1 MFLVKKISVV
11 IVVLIC
17 FLACSQESFIKLQKK
32 AQEQE
37 NDGSKRPSYV
47 DSDYEVFSETIFLQ
61 NMVYQPI
68 EERNAFFQLTKD
80 GDDSFNPET
89 SVILLNEPSDNNE
102 KNPPLYQND
111 PNNNANNE
119 KNPPLYQNDPNNNAN
134 NEKNPPLYQN
144 DPNNNANNEKSPFLY
159 KPKRKAKN
167 PKLIEYSQQDFYPL
181 KNGDIMMSKEG
192 DQWLIEIKSK
202 ALKRFL
208 KDQNDKDR
216 QIQTFT
222 FNDTKTQIAQF
233 KGKISSYVYTTN
245 DSDLSLR
252 PFYESFLLEKKSD
265 DLYMVDKALDAIEVS
280 KCQMVLKKHS
290 TDKLDSQHKAISI
303 DLDFKKERFKSD
315 TELFLECQS

>member
-11 IVVLIC
+11 IMILIC
-17 FLACSQESFIKLQKK
+17 FLACSQERFIKLQKK

-61 NMVYQPI
+61 NMVYQPM
-68 EERNAFFQLTKD
+68 EERDSFAKLTKD
-80 GDDSFNPET
+80 EDNSFNPEN

-102 KNPPLYQND
+102 KNPPSYPND
-111 PNNNANNE
+111 PNNN
-119 KNPPLYQNDPNNNAN
+119 DDNAN
-134 NEKNPPLYQN
+134 NDTKN
-144 DPNNNANNEKSPFLY
+144 PFLY
-159 KPKRKAKN
+159 KPKRKTKN

-265 DLYMVDKALDAIEVS
+265 DLYMVDKALDAIEIS

>member
-1 MFLVKKISVV
+1 MFLVKKIGVV
-11 IVVLIC
+11 ILVLIC
-17 FLACSQESFIKLQKK
+17 FLACSQERFIKLQKK

-61 NMVYQPI
+61 NMVYQPTN
-68 EERNAFFQLTKD
+68 ERNAFFQLTKD

-119 KNPPLYQNDPNNNAN
+119 K
-134 NEKNPPLYQN
+134 
-144 DPNNNANNEKSPFLY
+144 SPFLY
-159 KPKRKAKN
+159 KPKRKTKN

-181 KNGDIMMSKEG
+181 KNGDIIMSKEG

-265 DLYMVDKALDAIEVS
+265 DFYTIGAIGDKALDTIEVS
-280 KCQMVLKKHS
+280 KCQIVLKKHS

>member
-1 MFLVKKISVV
+1 MFLVKKIGVV
-11 IVVLIC
+11 IMILIC
-17 FLACSQESFIKLQKK
+17 FLACSQERFIKLQKK

-68 EERNAFFQLTKD
+68 EERNAFFQLTNDEDNDPK
-80 GDDSFNPET
+80 ET
-89 SVILLNEPSDNNE
+89 PLILLNEPSDNNE

-111 PNNNANNE
+111 LHNNANN
-119 KNPPLYQNDPNNNAN
+119 
-134 NEKNPPLYQN
+134 NEKN
-144 DPNNNANNEKSPFLY
+144 PFLY
-159 KPKRKAKN
+159 KPKRKTKN

-181 KNGDIMMSKEG
+181 KNGDIIMSKEG

-265 DLYMVDKALDAIEVS
+265 DLYTIGDKALDAIEIS

>member
-1 MFLVKKISVV
+1 MFLVKKIGVV
-11 IVVLIC
+11 VVVLIG
-17 FLACSQESFIKLQKK
+17 FLACSQERFIQLQKK

-47 DSDYEVFSETIFLQ
+47 DSDYEVFSETIFLK
-61 NMVYQPI
+61 NMVYQPM
-68 EERNAFFQLTKD
+68 EERDSFAQLTKD

-89 SVILLNEPSDNNE
+89 SVILLNEPSGNDT
-102 KNPPLYQND
+102 KNPPLYQNES
-111 PNNNANNE
+111 NTNTANNDT
-119 KNPPLYQNDPNNNAN
+119 KN
-134 NEKNPPLYQN
+134 
-144 DPNNNANNEKSPFLY
+144 PFLY
-159 KPKRKAKN
+159 KPKRKTKD
-167 PKLIEYSQQDFYPL
+167 PKLIEYSQQNFYPL
-181 KNGDIMMSKEG
+181 KDGDIIMSKEG
-192 DQWLIEIKSK
+192 DQWLIKIKSK

-245 DSDLSLR
+245 NSNLSLR

-265 DLYMVDKALDAIEVS
+265 DFYTIGAIGDKALDAIEIQ

>member
-1 MFLVKKISVV
+1 MFLVKKIGVV

-17 FLACSQESFIKLQKK
+17 FLACSQERFIKLQKK

-61 NMVYQPI
+61 NMVYQPTN
-68 EERNAFFQLTKD
+68 ERNAFFQLTKD
-80 GDDSFNPET
+80 GNDSFNPET

-102 KNPPLYQND
+102 KNPPLN
-111 PNNNANNE
+111 PNESNTNTANNDT
-119 KNPPLYQNDPNNNAN
+119 KN
-134 NEKNPPLYQN
+134 
-144 DPNNNANNEKSPFLY
+144 PFLY
-159 KPKRKAKN
+159 KKRKAKN
-167 PKLIEYSQQDFYPL
+167 PKLIEYSQQNFYPL
-181 KNGDIMMSKEG
+181 KNGDIVMSKEG

-245 DSDLSLR
+245 NSDLSLR

-265 DLYMVDKALDAIEVS
+265 DLYMVDKALDTIEIS

>member
-1 MFLVKKISVV
+1 MFLVKKIGVV
-11 IVVLIC
+11 VVVLIC
-17 FLACSQESFIKLQKK
+17 FLACSQERFIKLQKK

-47 DSDYEVFSETIFLQ
+47 DSDYEVFSETIFLK
-61 NMVYQPI
+61 NMVYQPK
-68 EERNAFFQLTKD
+68 EERDSFAQLTKD
-80 GDDSFNPET
+80 EDNSFNPET

-102 KNPPLYQND
+102 KNPPLN
-111 PNNNANNE
+111 PNESNTNTANNDT
-119 KNPPLYQNDPNNNAN
+119 KN
-134 NEKNPPLYQN
+134 
-144 DPNNNANNEKSPFLY
+144 PFLY
-159 KPKRKAKN
+159 KPKRKTKN
-167 PKLIEYSQQDFYPL
+167 PKLIEYSQQNFYPL
-181 KNGDIMMSKEG
+181 KNGDIVMSKEG

-245 DSDLSLR
+245 NSDLSLR

-265 DLYMVDKALDAIEVS
+265 NVYTIENKALDAIEIS

>member
-1 MFLVKKISVV
+1 MFLVKKIGVV
-11 IVVLIC
+11 VVVLIG
-17 FLACSQESFIKLQKK
+17 FLACSQERFIQLQKK

-68 EERNAFFQLTKD
+68 KERDAFVQPTKD

-89 SVILLNEPSDNNE
+89 SVILLNEPNDNDA
-102 KNPPLYQND
+102 KNPPLNQNES
-111 PNNNANNE
+111 NTNTANNDV
-119 KNPPLYQNDPNNNAN
+119 KN
-134 NEKNPPLYQN
+134 
-144 DPNNNANNEKSPFLY
+144 PFLY
-159 KPKRKAKN
+159 KPKRKTKD
-167 PKLIEYSQQDFYPL
+167 PKLIEYSQQNFYPL
-181 KNGDIMMSKEG
+181 KDGDIMMSKEG

-208 KDQNDKDR
+208 KDQNNKDR

-245 DSDLSLR
+245 NSNLSLR

-265 DLYMVDKALDAIEVS
+265 DLYTIGDKALDAIEIH

>member
-1 MFLVKKISVV
+1 MLFLVKKIGVV
-11 IVVLIC
+11 VVVLIG
-17 FLACSQESFIKLQKK
+17 FLACSQERFIQLQKK

-61 NMVYQPI
+61 NMVHQPI
-68 EERNAFFQLTKD
+68 RERDAFVQPTKD

-89 SVILLNEPSDNNE
+89 SVILLNEPNDNDA
-102 KNPPLYQND
+102 KNPPLNQNES
-111 PNNNANNE
+111 NTNTANNDV
-119 KNPPLYQNDPNNNAN
+119 KN
-134 NEKNPPLYQN
+134 
-144 DPNNNANNEKSPFLY
+144 PFLY
-159 KPKRKAKN
+159 KPKRKTKD
-167 PKLIEYSQQDFYPL
+167 PKLIEYSQQNFYPL
-181 KNGDIMMSKEG
+181 KDGDIMMSKEG

-245 DSDLSLR
+245 NSNLSLR

-265 DLYMVDKALDAIEVS
+265 DFYMIGAIGDKALDAIEIQ

>member
-1 MFLVKKISVV
+1 MFLVKKIGVV
-11 IVVLIC
+11 IVVLMC
-17 FLACSQESFIKLQKK
+17 FLACSQERFIQLQKK

-61 NMVYQPI
+61 NMVYQPT
-68 EERNAFFQLTKD
+68 EEKDSFAQLTKD
-80 GDDSFNPET
+80 ENDSFNPET
-89 SVILLNEPSDNNE
+89 SVILLNEPSDNDT
-102 KNPPLYQND
+102 KNPPLYPNESH
-111 PNNNANNE
+111 NNNAASNDT
-119 KNPPLYQNDPNNNAN
+119 KN
-134 NEKNPPLYQN
+134 
-144 DPNNNANNEKSPFLY
+144 PFLY
-159 KPKRKAKN
+159 KPKRKTKN

-181 KNGDIMMSKEG
+181 KNGDIIMSKER
-192 DQWLIEIKSK
+192 DQWLVEIKSK

-265 DLYMVDKALDAIEVS
+265 NVYTIGDKALDAIEVS

-315 TELFLECQS
+315 TELFLECLKES

>member
-1 MFLVKKISVV
+1 MFLVKKIGVV
-11 IVVLIC
+11 VVVLIG
-17 FLACSQESFIKLQKK
+17 FLACSQERFIQLQKK

-47 DSDYEVFSETIFLQ
+47 DSDYEVFSETIFLK
-61 NMVYQPI
+61 NMVHQPTR
-68 EERNAFFQLTKD
+68 ERDAFIQPTKD

-89 SVILLNEPSDNNE
+89 SVILLDEPSDNDT
-102 KNPPLYQND
+102 KNPPLNQNES
-111 PNNNANNE
+111 NNNTANNDT
-119 KNPPLYQNDPNNNAN
+119 KN
-134 NEKNPPLYQN
+134 
-144 DPNNNANNEKSPFLY
+144 PFLY
-159 KPKRKAKN
+159 KPKRKTKD
-167 PKLIEYSQQDFYPL
+167 PKLIEYSQQNFYPL
-181 KNGDIMMSKEG
+181 KDGDIVMSKEG
-192 DQWLIEIKSK
+192 DQWLIKIKSK

-245 DSDLSLR
+245 NSNLSLR

-265 DLYMVDKALDAIEVS
+265 DFYMIGAIGDKALDAIEIQ

>member
-1 MFLVKKISVV
+1 MFLVKKIGVV
-11 IVVLIC
+11 VVVLIG
-17 FLACSQESFIKLQKK
+17 FLACSQERFIQLQKK

-61 NMVYQPI
+61 NMVHQPI
-68 EERNAFFQLTKD
+68 KERDAFAQLTRD

-89 SVILLNEPSDNNE
+89 SVILLDEPSDNDT
-102 KNPPLYQND
+102 KNPSLNQNESS
-111 PNNNANNE
+111 NNTASNDT
-119 KNPPLYQNDPNNNAN
+119 KN
-134 NEKNPPLYQN
+134 
-144 DPNNNANNEKSPFLY
+144 PFLY
-159 KPKRKAKN
+159 KPKRKTKD
-167 PKLIEYSQQDFYPL
+167 PKLIEYSQQIFYPL
-181 KNGDIMMSKEG
+181 KDGDIVMSKEG
-192 DQWLIEIKSK
+192 NQWLIEIKSK

-245 DSDLSLR
+245 NSNLSLR

-265 DLYMVDKALDAIEVS
+265 DFYMIGAIGDKALDAIEIQ

>member
-1 MFLVKKISVV
+1 MFLVKKIGVV
-11 IVVLIC
+11 VVVLIG
-17 FLACSQESFIKLQKK
+17 FLACSQERFIQLQKK

-61 NMVYQPI
+61 NMVHQPMK
-68 EERNAFFQLTKD
+68 ERNAFAQLTKD

-89 SVILLNEPSDNNE
+89 SVILLDEPSDNDT
-102 KNPPLYQND
+102 KN
-111 PNNNANNE
+111 
-119 KNPPLYQNDPNNNAN
+119 
-134 NEKNPPLYQN
+134 
-144 DPNNNANNEKSPFLY
+144 PFLY
-159 KPKRKAKN
+159 KPKRKTKD
-167 PKLIEYSQQDFYPL
+167 PKLIEYSQQNFYPL
-181 KNGDIMMSKEG
+181 KDGDIMMSKEG

-245 DSDLSLR
+245 NSDLSLR
-252 PFYESFLLEKKSD
+252 PFYKSFLLEKKSD
-265 DLYMVDKALDAIEVS
+265 DFYTIGAIGDKALDAIEIH

>member
-1 MFLVKKISVV
+1 MFLVKKIGVV
-11 IVVLIC
+11 VVVLIG
-17 FLACSQESFIKLQKK
+17 FLACSQERFIQLQKK

-61 NMVYQPI
+61 NMVHQPI
-68 EERNAFFQLTKD
+68 KERDAFAQLTKD

-89 SVILLNEPSDNNE
+89 SVILLDEPSDNDT
-102 KNPPLYQND
+102 KNPPLNQNES
-111 PNNNANNE
+111 NTNTANNDV
-119 KNPPLYQNDPNNNAN
+119 KN
-134 NEKNPPLYQN
+134 
-144 DPNNNANNEKSPFLY
+144 PFLY
-159 KPKRKAKN
+159 KPKRKTKD
-167 PKLIEYSQQDFYPL
+167 PKLIEYSQQNFYPL
-181 KNGDIMMSKEG
+181 KDGDIMMSKKG

-245 DSDLSLR
+245 NSNLSLR

-265 DLYMVDKALDAIEVS
+265 DFYMIGAIGDKALDAIEIQ
-280 KCQMVLKKHS
+280 KCQIVLKKHS

>member
-1 MFLVKKISVV
+1 MFLVKKIGVV
-11 IVVLIC
+11 IMILVC
-17 FLACSQESFIKLQKK
+17 FLACSQESFIKMQKK

-80 GDDSFNPET
+80 EDNSFNPEN
-89 SVILLNEPSDNNE
+89 SVILLNEPSDNSE
-102 KNPPLYQND
+102 KNPLSYPND
-111 PNNNANNE
+111 PNNNEDNANNE
-119 KNPPLYQNDPNNNAN
+119 KN
-134 NEKNPPLYQN
+134 
-144 DPNNNANNEKSPFLY
+144 PFLY
-159 KPKRKAKN
+159 KPKRKTKN

-181 KNGDIMMSKEG
+181 KNGDIIMSKEG
-192 DQWLIEIKSK
+192 DQWLIEIQSK

-265 DLYMVDKALDAIEVS
+265 NVYTIGDKALDTIEIS

>member
-1 MFLVKKISVV
+1 MFLVKKIGVV
-11 IVVLIC
+11 IVVLIG
-17 FLACSQESFIKLQKK
+17 FLACSQERFIQLQKK
-32 AQEQE
+32 AKEQE

-68 EERNAFFQLTKD
+68 EERDSFAQLTKD
-80 GDDSFNPET
+80 EDDSFDPET
-89 SVILLNEPSDNNE
+89 SVILLNEPSDNDT
-102 KNPPLYQND
+102 KNPPLY
-111 PNNNANNE
+111 PNESHNNTANNDT
-119 KNPPLYQNDPNNNAN
+119 KN
-134 NEKNPPLYQN
+134 
-144 DPNNNANNEKSPFLY
+144 PFLY
-159 KPKRKAKN
+159 KPKRKTKN
-167 PKLIEYSQQDFYPL
+167 PKLIEYSQQNFYPL
-181 KNGDIMMSKEG
+181 KDGDIMMSKEG

-208 KDQNDKDR
+208 KDQNNKDR

-245 DSDLSLR
+245 NSDLSLR

-265 DLYMVDKALDAIEVS
+265 DFYTIGAIGDKALDAIEIS

>member
-1 MFLVKKISVV
+1 MFLVKKIGVV
-11 IVVLIC
+11 VVVLIG
-17 FLACSQESFIKLQKK
+17 FLACSQERFIQLQKK

-61 NMVYQPI
+61 NMVHQPI
-68 EERNAFFQLTKD
+68 RERDAFVQLTKD
-80 GDDSFNPET
+80 GDDSFSPET
-89 SVILLNEPSDNNE
+89 SVILLDEPSDNDT
-102 KNPPLYQND
+102 KNPPLNQNEPD
-111 PNNNANNE
+111 DNTASNDT
-119 KNPPLYQNDPNNNAN
+119 KN
-134 NEKNPPLYQN
+134 
-144 DPNNNANNEKSPFLY
+144 PFLY
-159 KPKRKAKN
+159 KPKRKTKD
-167 PKLIEYSQQDFYPL
+167 PKLIEYSQQNFYPL
-181 KNGDIMMSKEG
+181 KDGDIVMSKEG

-245 DSDLSLR
+245 NSNLSLR

-265 DLYMVDKALDAIEVS
+265 DFYMIGAIGDKALDAIEIH

>member
-11 IVVLIC
+11 IMILIC
-17 FLACSQESFIKLQKK
+17 FLACSQERFIKLQKK

-37 NDGSKRPSYV
+37 NDGSQRPSYV

-68 EERNAFFQLTKD
+68 EERDSFAQLTKD
-80 GDDSFNPET
+80 GNDSFNPET
-89 SVILLNEPSDNNE
+89 SVILLNEPSDNDT
-102 KNPPLYQND
+102 KSPPLYQNES
-111 PNNNANNE
+111 NNNTANDDT
-119 KNPPLYQNDPNNNAN
+119 KN
-134 NEKNPPLYQN
+134 
-144 DPNNNANNEKSPFLY
+144 PFLY
-159 KPKRKAKN
+159 KPKRKTKN
-167 PKLIEYSQQDFYPL
+167 PKLIEYSQQNFYPL
-181 KNGDIMMSKEG
+181 KNGDIIMSKEG
-192 DQWLIEIKSK
+192 DQWLVEIKSK

-208 KDQNDKDR
+208 KAQNDKDR

-265 DLYMVDKALDAIEVS
+265 DFYTIGAIGDKALDAIEIS

>member
-1 MFLVKKISVV
+1 MFLVKKIGVV
-11 IVVLIC
+11 IVVLIG
-17 FLACSQESFIKLQKK
+17 FLACSQERFIQLQKK

-68 EERNAFFQLTKD
+68 EERDSFAQLTKD
-80 GDDSFNPET
+80 EDNSFNPET

-119 KNPPLYQNDPNNNAN
+119 K
-134 NEKNPPLYQN
+134 
-144 DPNNNANNEKSPFLY
+144 SPFLY
-159 KPKRKAKN
+159 KPKRKTKN
-167 PKLIEYSQQDFYPL
+167 PKLIEYSQQNFYPL
-181 KNGDIMMSKEG
+181 KNGDIIMSKEG

-265 DLYMVDKALDAIEVS
+265 DLYTIGDKALDTIEIS

-315 TELFLECQS
+315 TELFLECLKES

>member
-1 MFLVKKISVV
+1 MFLVKKIGVV
-11 IVVLIC
+11 IMILVC
-17 FLACSQESFIKLQKK
+17 FLACSQESFIKMQKK

-47 DSDYEVFSETIFLQ
+47 DSDHEVFSETIFLQ

-80 GDDSFNPET
+80 EDNSFNPET

-102 KNPPLYQND
+102 KNPLSYPND
-111 PNNNANNE
+111 PNNNEDNANNE
-119 KNPPLYQNDPNNNAN
+119 KN
-134 NEKNPPLYQN
+134 
-144 DPNNNANNEKSPFLY
+144 PFLY
-159 KPKRKAKN
+159 KPKRKTKN

-181 KNGDIMMSKEG
+181 KNGDIIMSKEG
-192 DQWLIEIKSK
+192 DQWLIEIQSK

-265 DLYMVDKALDAIEVS
+265 NVYTIENKALDTMEIS

>member
-1 MFLVKKISVV
+1 MFLVKKIGVV
-11 IVVLIC
+11 VVVLIG
-17 FLACSQESFIKLQKK
+17 FLACSQERFIQLQKK

-47 DSDYEVFSETIFLQ
+47 DSDHEVFSETIFLQ
-61 NMVYQPI
+61 NMVHQPI
-68 EERNAFFQLTKD
+68 KERDAFAQLTKD
-80 GDDSFNPET
+80 GDDSFSPET
-89 SVILLNEPSDNNE
+89 SVILLNEPSDNDT
-102 KNPPLYQND
+102 KNPPLNQNESS
-111 PNNNANNE
+111 NNTASNDT
-119 KNPPLYQNDPNNNAN
+119 KN
-134 NEKNPPLYQN
+134 
-144 DPNNNANNEKSPFLY
+144 PFLY
-159 KPKRKAKN
+159 KPKRKTKD
-167 PKLIEYSQQDFYPL
+167 PKLIEYSQQNFYPL
-181 KNGDIMMSKEG
+181 KDGDIMMSKEG

-202 ALKRFL
+202 SLKRFL

-233 KGKISSYVYTTN
+233 KGKISSYVYTTSN
-245 DSDLSLR
+245 SDLSLR

-265 DLYMVDKALDAIEVS
+265 DLYTIGDKALDTIEVS

>member
-11 IVVLIC
+11 IMILIG
-17 FLACSQESFIKLQKK
+17 FLACSQERFIQLQKK

-61 NMVYQPI
+61 NMVHQPI
-68 EERNAFFQLTKD
+68 KERDAFAQPTKD

-89 SVILLNEPSDNNE
+89 SVILLNEPSDNDT
-102 KNPPLYQND
+102 KNPPLNQNES
-111 PNNNANNE
+111 NNNTASNDT
-119 KNPPLYQNDPNNNAN
+119 KNL
-134 NEKNPPLYQN
+134 
-144 DPNNNANNEKSPFLY
+144 FLY
-159 KPKRKAKN
+159 KPKRKTKD
-167 PKLIEYSQQDFYPL
+167 PKLIEYSQQNFYPL
-181 KNGDIMMSKEG
+181 KDGDIVMSKEG

-208 KDQNDKDR
+208 KDQNNKDR

-245 DSDLSLR
+245 NSNLSLR

-265 DLYMVDKALDAIEVS
+265 DFYMIGAIGDKALDTIEIS

>member
-1 MFLVKKISVV
+1 MFLVKKIGVV
-11 IVVLIC
+11 IMILVC
-17 FLACSQESFIKLQKK
+17 FLACSQERFIKLQKK

-61 NMVYQPI
+61 NMVYQPV
-68 EERNAFFQLTKD
+68 EERNALAQLTKD
-80 GDDSFNPET
+80 EDNSFNPET
-89 SVILLNEPSDNNE
+89 SLILLNEPSDNNE
-102 KNPPLYQND
+102 KNPPLYPND
-111 PNNNANNE
+111 PHNNANN
-119 KNPPLYQNDPNNNAN
+119 
-134 NEKNPPLYQN
+134 NEKN
-144 DPNNNANNEKSPFLY
+144 PFLY
-159 KPKRKAKN
+159 KPKRKTKN

-181 KNGDIMMSKEG
+181 KNGDIIMSKEG

-222 FNDTKTQIAQF
+222 FNDTKTQIVQF

-245 DSDLSLR
+245 DSNLSLR

-265 DLYMVDKALDAIEVS
+265 DLYTIGDKALDAIEVS

>member
-11 IVVLIC
+11 IMILIG
-17 FLACSQESFIKLQKK
+17 FLACSQERFIKLQKK

-61 NMVYQPI
+61 NMVYQPT
-68 EERNAFFQLTKD
+68 EERDSFAQLTKD
-80 GDDSFNPET
+80 EDNSFNLET

-111 PNNNANNE
+111 PNNNTVNNDT
-119 KNPPLYQNDPNNNAN
+119 KN
-134 NEKNPPLYQN
+134 
-144 DPNNNANNEKSPFLY
+144 PFLY
-159 KPKRKAKN
+159 KPKRKTKN
-167 PKLIEYSQQDFYPL
+167 PKLIEYSQQNFYPL

-192 DQWLIEIKSK
+192 DQWLVEIKSK

-265 DLYMVDKALDAIEVS
+265 DLYMVDKALDAIEIS

>member
-1 MFLVKKISVV
+1 MFLVKKIGVAV
-11 IVVLIC
+11 VVLIC
-17 FLACSQESFIKLQKK
+17 FLACSQERFIQLQKK

-61 NMVYQPI
+61 NMVYQPK
-68 EERNAFFQLTKD
+68 EERDSFAQLTKNE
-80 GDDSFNPET
+80 DDSFNPET
-89 SVILLNEPSDNNE
+89 SVVLLNEPSGNDT
-102 KNPPLYQND
+102 KNPPLYQSES
-111 PNNNANNE
+111 NNNTTNNDT
-119 KNPPLYQNDPNNNAN
+119 KN
-134 NEKNPPLYQN
+134 
-144 DPNNNANNEKSPFLY
+144 PFLY
-159 KPKRKAKN
+159 KPKRKTKD
-167 PKLIEYSQQDFYPL
+167 PKLIEYSQQNFYPL
-181 KNGDIMMSKEG
+181 KDGDIMMSKEG

-245 DSDLSLR
+245 NSDLSLR
-252 PFYESFLLEKKSD
+252 PFYESFLLEKKSG
-265 DLYMVDKALDAIEVS
+265 DLYTIGAIGDKALDAIEIS

-315 TELFLECQS
+315 IELFLECQS

>member
-1 MFLVKKISVV
+1 M
-11 IVVLIC
+11 
-17 FLACSQESFIKLQKK
+17 QKK

-47 DSDYEVFSETIFLQ
+47 DSDYEVFSETIFLK
-61 NMVYQPI
+61 NMVYQPT
-68 EERNAFFQLTKD
+68 EERDSFAQLTKD
-80 GDDSFNPET
+80 GNDSFNPET

-119 KNPPLYQNDPNNNAN
+119 K
-134 NEKNPPLYQN
+134 
-144 DPNNNANNEKSPFLY
+144 SPFLY
-159 KPKRKAKN
+159 KPKRKTKN

-181 KNGDIMMSKEG
+181 KNGDIIMSKEG

-265 DLYMVDKALDAIEVS
+265 DLYMVDKALDTIEIS

>member
-1 MFLVKKISVV
+1 MFLVKKIGVV
-11 IVVLIC
+11 VVVLIG
-17 FLACSQESFIKLQKK
+17 FLACSQERFIQLQKK
-32 AQEQE
+32 VQEQE

-61 NMVYQPI
+61 NMVHQPI
-68 EERNAFFQLTKD
+68 KERDAFAQPTKD
-80 GDDSFNPET
+80 EDDSFNPET
-89 SVILLNEPSDNNE
+89 SVILLNEPSDNDT
-102 KNPPLYQND
+102 KNPPLNQNES
-111 PNNNANNE
+111 NNNTASNDT
-119 KNPPLYQNDPNNNAN
+119 KN
-134 NEKNPPLYQN
+134 
-144 DPNNNANNEKSPFLY
+144 PFLY
-159 KPKRKAKN
+159 KPKRKTKD
-167 PKLIEYSQQDFYPL
+167 PKLIEYSQQNFYPL
-181 KNGDIMMSKEG
+181 KDGDIVMSKEG

-245 DSDLSLR
+245 NSNLSLR

-265 DLYMVDKALDAIEVS
+265 DFYTMMGDKALDAIEIQ

>member
-1 MFLVKKISVV
+1 MFLVKKIGVV
-11 IVVLIC
+11 VVVLIG
-17 FLACSQESFIKLQKK
+17 FLACSQERFIQLQKK

-61 NMVYQPI
+61 NMVHQPI
-68 EERNAFFQLTKD
+68 KERDAFAQLTKD
-80 GDDSFNPET
+80 EDDSFNPET
-89 SVILLNEPSDNNE
+89 SVILLDEPSDNDT
-102 KNPPLYQND
+102 KNPPLNQNES
-111 PNNNANNE
+111 NNNTASNDT
-119 KNPPLYQNDPNNNAN
+119 KN
-134 NEKNPPLYQN
+134 
-144 DPNNNANNEKSPFLY
+144 PFLY
-159 KPKRKAKN
+159 KPKRKTKD
-167 PKLIEYSQQDFYPL
+167 PKLIEYSQQNFYPL
-181 KNGDIMMSKEG
+181 KDGDIVMSKEG

-208 KDQNDKDR
+208 KDQNNKDR

-245 DSDLSLR
+245 NSNLSLR

-265 DLYMVDKALDAIEVS
+265 DLYTMIGDKALDAIEIQ

>member
-11 IVVLIC
+11 IMILMC
-17 FLACSQESFIKLQKK
+17 FLACSQERFIKLQKK

-47 DSDYEVFSETIFLQ
+47 DSDYEVFSETIFLK
-61 NMVYQPI
+61 NMVYQPTN
-68 EERNAFFQLTKD
+68 ERNAFFQLTNDEDNDPK
-80 GDDSFNPET
+80 ET
-89 SVILLNEPSDNNE
+89 SVILLNEPSDNDT
-102 KNPPLYQND
+102 KNPPLYQNES
-111 PNNNANNE
+111 NTNTANNDA
-119 KNPPLYQNDPNNNAN
+119 KN
-134 NEKNPPLYQN
+134 
-144 DPNNNANNEKSPFLY
+144 PFLY
-159 KPKRKAKN
+159 KPKRKIKN
-167 PKLIEYSQQDFYPL
+167 PKLIEYSQQNFYPL
-181 KNGDIMMSKEG
+181 KDGDIIMSKEG

-265 DLYMVDKALDAIEVS
+265 DFYTIGAIGDKALDAIEVS

>member
-11 IVVLIC
+11 VVVLIC
-17 FLACSQESFIKLQKK
+17 FLACSQERFIKLQKK

-47 DSDYEVFSETIFLQ
+47 DSDYEIFSETIFLQ
-61 NMVYQPI
+61 NMVYQPT

-80 GDDSFNPET
+80 EDDSFNSET
-89 SVILLNEPSDNNE
+89 SVILLNEPSDN
-102 KNPPLYQND
+102 D
-111 PNNNANNE
+111 T
-119 KNPPLYQNDPNNNAN
+119 
-134 NEKNPPLYQN
+134 KNPPLYQN

-159 KPKRKAKN
+159 KPKRKTKN
-167 PKLIEYSQQDFYPL
+167 PKLIEYSQQNFYPL
-181 KNGDIMMSKEG
+181 KDGDIIISKEG

-245 DSDLSLR
+245 NSDLSLR

-265 DLYMVDKALDAIEVS
+265 DLYTIGAIGDKALDAIEIS

>member
-1 MFLVKKISVV
+1 MFLVKKIGVV
-11 IVVLIC
+11 IMILIC
-17 FLACSQESFIKLQKK
+17 FLACSQERFIKLQKK

-37 NDGSKRPSYV
+37 NDGSQRPSYV

-68 EERNAFFQLTKD
+68 EERNALAQLTKD
-80 GDDSFNPET
+80 EDNSFNPET
-89 SVILLNEPSDNNE
+89 FVILLNEPSDNDT

-111 PNNNANNE
+111 PHNNTNNANNDI
-119 KNPPLYQNDPNNNAN
+119 KN
-134 NEKNPPLYQN
+134 
-144 DPNNNANNEKSPFLY
+144 PFLY
-159 KPKRKAKN
+159 KKRKAKN

-181 KNGDIMMSKEG
+181 KNGDIIMSKEG

-265 DLYMVDKALDAIEVS
+265 NLYTIGDKALDAIEVS

>member
-1 MFLVKKISVV
+1 MILV
-11 IVVLIC
+11 C

-47 DSDYEVFSETIFLQ
+47 DSDYEVFSETIFLK
-61 NMVYQPI
+61 NMVYQPT
-68 EERNAFFQLTKD
+68 EERDSFAQLTKD
-80 GDDSFNPET
+80 ENDSFNPET
-89 SVILLNEPSDNNE
+89 SVILLNEPSDNDT
-102 KNPPLYQND
+102 KNPPLYQNES
-111 PNNNANNE
+111 NTNTANNDA
-119 KNPPLYQNDPNNNAN
+119 KN
-134 NEKNPPLYQN
+134 
-144 DPNNNANNEKSPFLY
+144 PFLY
-159 KPKRKAKN
+159 KPKRKTKD
-167 PKLIEYSQQDFYPL
+167 PKLIEYSQQNFYPL

-245 DSDLSLR
+245 NSDLSLR

-265 DLYMVDKALDAIEVS
+265 DLYTIGDKALDAIEVS

>member
-1 MFLVKKISVV
+1 MFLVKKIGVV
-11 IVVLIC
+11 IAVLMC
-17 FLACSQESFIKLQKK
+17 FLACSQERFIQLQKK

-61 NMVYQPI
+61 NMVYQPT
-68 EERNAFFQLTKD
+68 EERDAFAQLTKD

-89 SVILLNEPSDNNE
+89 SVILLDEPSDNDT
-102 KNPPLYQND
+102 KNPPLNQNES
-111 PNNNANNE
+111 NTNAANNDV
-119 KNPPLYQNDPNNNAN
+119 KN
-134 NEKNPPLYQN
+134 
-144 DPNNNANNEKSPFLY
+144 PFLY
-159 KPKRKAKN
+159 KPKRKTKD
-167 PKLIEYSQQDFYPL
+167 PKLIEYSQQNFYPL
-181 KNGDIMMSKEG
+181 KDGDIMMSKEG

-208 KDQNDKDR
+208 RDQNDKDR

-245 DSDLSLR
+245 NSNLSLR

-265 DLYMVDKALDAIEVS
+265 DFYTIGAIGDKALDAIEIQ

>member
-1 MFLVKKISVV
+1 M
-11 IVVLIC
+11 
-17 FLACSQESFIKLQKK
+17 QKK

-47 DSDYEVFSETIFLQ
+47 DSDYEVFSETIFLK
-61 NMVYQPI
+61 NMVYQPT
-68 EERNAFFQLTKD
+68 EERDSFAQLTKD
-80 GDDSFNPET
+80 ENDSFNPET
-89 SVILLNEPSDNNE
+89 SVILLNEPSGNDT
-102 KNPPLYQND
+102 KNPPLYQNES
-111 PNNNANNE
+111 NTNTANDDT
-119 KNPPLYQNDPNNNAN
+119 KN
-134 NEKNPPLYQN
+134 
-144 DPNNNANNEKSPFLY
+144 PFLY
-159 KPKRKAKN
+159 KPKRKTKD

-181 KNGDIMMSKEG
+181 KDGDIMMSKEG

-245 DSDLSLR
+245 NSGLSLR

-265 DLYMVDKALDAIEVS
+265 DFYTIGAIGDKTLDAIEIS

-315 TELFLECQS
+315 TELFLECLKES

>member
-1 MFLVKKISVV
+1 MFLVKKIGVV
-11 IVVLIC
+11 IMILIG
-17 FLACSQESFIKLQKK
+17 FLACSQERFIKLQKK

-47 DSDYEVFSETIFLQ
+47 DSDHEVFSETIFLQ

-68 EERNAFFQLTKD
+68 EERNAFFQLTNDEDNDPK
-80 GDDSFNPET
+80 ET

-102 KNPPLYQND
+102 KNPPLYPND
-111 PNNNANNE
+111 PHNNTNNANNDT
-119 KNPPLYQNDPNNNAN
+119 KN
-134 NEKNPPLYQN
+134 
-144 DPNNNANNEKSPFLY
+144 PFLY
-159 KPKRKAKN
+159 KPKRKTKN
-167 PKLIEYSQQDFYPL
+167 PKLIEYSQQNFYPL

-208 KDQNDKDR
+208 KVQNDKDR

-252 PFYESFLLEKKSD
+252 PFYKSFLLEKKSD
-265 DLYMVDKALDAIEVS
+265 DFYTIGAIGDKALDAIEIS

>member
-1 MFLVKKISVV
+1 MIS
-11 IVVLIC
+11 IC
-17 FLACSQESFIKLQKK
+17 FLACSQERFIKLQKK

-61 NMVYQPI
+61 NMVYQPTN
-68 EERNAFFQLTKD
+68 ERNAFFQLTKD

-89 SVILLNEPSDNNE
+89 SVILLNEPSDNDT
-102 KNPPLYQND
+102 KNPPLY
-111 PNNNANNE
+111 PNESHNNTNNANNDT
-119 KNPPLYQNDPNNNAN
+119 KN
-134 NEKNPPLYQN
+134 
-144 DPNNNANNEKSPFLY
+144 PFLY
-159 KPKRKAKN
+159 KPKRKTKN
-167 PKLIEYSQQDFYPL
+167 PKLIEYSQQNFYPL

-245 DSDLSLR
+245 NSDLSLR

-265 DLYMVDKALDAIEVS
+265 DFYTIGADKALDTIEIQ

>member
-1 MFLVKKISVV
+1 MFLVKKIGVV
-11 IVVLIC
+11 IAVLMC
-17 FLACSQESFIKLQKK
+17 FLACSQERFIQLQKK

-61 NMVYQPI
+61 NMVYQPT
-68 EERNAFFQLTKD
+68 EERDSFAQLTKD
-80 GDDSFNPET
+80 ENDSFNPSFNPET
-89 SVILLNEPSDNNE
+89 SVILLNEPSDNDT
-102 KNPPLYQND
+102 KNPPLNQNES
-111 PNNNANNE
+111 NNNATSNDT
-119 KNPPLYQNDPNNNAN
+119 KN
-134 NEKNPPLYQN
+134 
-144 DPNNNANNEKSPFLY
+144 PFLY
-159 KPKRKAKN
+159 KPKRKTKD
-167 PKLIEYSQQDFYPL
+167 PKLIEYSQQNFYPL
-181 KNGDIMMSKEG
+181 KDGDIVMSKEG

-202 ALKRFL
+202 SLKRFL

-245 DSDLSLR
+245 NSNLSLR

-265 DLYMVDKALDAIEVS
+265 DLYTIGAIGDKALDAIEIQ

>member
-1 MFLVKKISVV
+1 M
-11 IVVLIC
+11 VLIG
-17 FLACSQESFIKLQKK
+17 FLACSQERFIQLQKK

-61 NMVYQPI
+61 NMVHQPI
-68 EERNAFFQLTKD
+68 RERDAFVQPTKD
-80 GDDSFNPET
+80 EDDSFNPET
-89 SVILLNEPSDNNE
+89 SVILLNEPSDNDT
-102 KNPPLYQND
+102 KNPPLNQNESND
-111 PNNNANNE
+111 NAANNDT
-119 KNPPLYQNDPNNNAN
+119 KN
-134 NEKNPPLYQN
+134 
-144 DPNNNANNEKSPFLY
+144 PFLY
-159 KPKRKAKN
+159 KPKRKTKD
-167 PKLIEYSQQDFYPL
+167 PKLIEYSQQNFYPL
-181 KNGDIMMSKEG
+181 KDGDIVMSKEG

-202 ALKRFL
+202 SLKRFL

-245 DSDLSLR
+245 NSDLSLR

-265 DLYMVDKALDAIEVS
+265 DFYMIGAIGDKALDAIEIQ

>member
-1 MFLVKKISVV
+1 MFLVKKIGVV
-11 IVVLIC
+11 IMILIC
-17 FLACSQESFIKLQKK
+17 FLACSQERFIKLQKK

-68 EERNAFFQLTKD
+68 EERNAFFQLTNDEDNDPK
-80 GDDSFNPET
+80 ET
-89 SVILLNEPSDNNE
+89 PLILLNEPSDNDT
-102 KNPPLYQND
+102 KNPPLY
-111 PNNNANNE
+111 PNESHNNTNNANNDT
-119 KNPPLYQNDPNNNAN
+119 KN
-134 NEKNPPLYQN
+134 
-144 DPNNNANNEKSPFLY
+144 PFLY
-159 KPKRKAKN
+159 KKRKAKN

-181 KNGDIMMSKEG
+181 KNGDIIMSKEG

-265 DLYMVDKALDAIEVS
+265 DLYTIGDKALDTMEIS

>member
-1 MFLVKKISVV
+1 MFLVKKIGVV
-11 IVVLIC
+11 IMILIC
-17 FLACSQESFIKLQKK
+17 FLACSQERFIKLQKK

-37 NDGSKRPSYV
+37 NDGSQRPSYV
-47 DSDYEVFSETIFLQ
+47 DSDHEVFSETIFLQ
-61 NMVYQPI
+61 NMVYQPT
-68 EERNAFFQLTKD
+68 EERDSFAQLTKD
-80 GDDSFNPET
+80 GNDSFNPET
-89 SVILLNEPSDNNE
+89 SVILLNEPSDN
-102 KNPPLYQND
+102 D
-111 PNNNANNE
+111 T
-119 KNPPLYQNDPNNNAN
+119 
-134 NEKNPPLYQN
+134 KNPPLYQN

-159 KPKRKAKN
+159 KKRKAKN
-167 PKLIEYSQQDFYPL
+167 PKLIEYSQQNFYPL
-181 KNGDIMMSKEG
+181 KDGDIMISKEG
-192 DQWLIEIKSK
+192 DQWLIEIQSK

-245 DSDLSLR
+245 NSDLSLR

-265 DLYMVDKALDAIEVS
+265 DLYTIGAIGDKTLGAIEIS

-315 TELFLECQS
+315 TELFLECLKES

>member
-11 IVVLIC
+11 IMILIC

-61 NMVYQPI
+61 NMVYHPI

-80 GDDSFNPET
+80 EDNSFNPEA

-111 PNNNANNE
+111 PNNNASNE
-119 KNPPLYQNDPNNNAN
+119 KN
-134 NEKNPPLYQN
+134 
-144 DPNNNANNEKSPFLY
+144 PFLY
-159 KPKRKAKN
+159 KPKRKTKN
-167 PKLIEYSQQDFYPL
+167 PKLIEYSQQNFYPL

-265 DLYMVDKALDAIEVS
+265 DLYMVDKALDAIEIS